1 MFSTLSKGSV
11 LYGLDRRDKVKW
23 FTASIDSINPTY
35 AKASPNM
42 FGQMP
47 ELRLDIVA
55 VINGEKRTFQQ
66 VPSNNAI
73 ADFGPNTMILSDSKD
88 SLTNYVMSLRQA
100 SKTHVENT
108 EKHKALIPQYD
119 AVLEELNPHS
129 VNDSAVKELREQV
142 GTLQTQLAEALALLK
157 SSNHP
162 KLNT

>member
-73 ADFGPNTMILSDSKD
+73 ADFGENSFVIADNKDSLFNYTKKLLSDSEAIVK
-88 SLTNYVMSLRQA
+88 SCPF
-100 SKTHVENT
+100 HE
-108 EKHKALIPQYD
+108 EKIPQYKE
-119 AVLEELNPHS
+119 VLNELMPGSADTGEVKALKEEVTSLKS
-129 VNDSAVKELREQV
+129 
-142 GTLQTQLAEALALLK
+142 QLAEVITLLK
-157 SSNHP
+157 AENNKS
-162 KLNT
+162 KE